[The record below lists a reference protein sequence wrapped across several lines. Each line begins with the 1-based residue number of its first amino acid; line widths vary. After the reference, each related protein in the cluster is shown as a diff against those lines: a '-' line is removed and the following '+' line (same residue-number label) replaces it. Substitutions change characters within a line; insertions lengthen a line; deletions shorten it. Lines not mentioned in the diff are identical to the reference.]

1 MACSVRAPRRESIR
15 RLLLPIQQ
23 LEIVILLFLS
33 PSEQFLLLVQTS
45 TLAEADEIGV
55 RIANLDAFD

>member
-1 MACSVRAPRRESIR
+1 MACSIFTPRRQSVC

-45 TLAEADEIGV
+45 TVAEADEIGV
-55 RIANLDAFD
+55 RIANHDAFD